1 MKNIYCKDLDTHQTL
16 CYTYKCQGECT
27 RSLSCTFSVLLT
39 RKNEKGLCMSQ
50 FRLMHSPSFYGGN
63 QVIVSIRTLSKKM
76 RRKESRHS
84 TAFFLRI
91 FMLQLLWGRDIAC
104 RTPRWIFWCSVPKL
118 CAIAKSIVSTSTL
131 ALPRLRKR
139 RNPMSALML
148 AKTPSAWM
156 LRLTLNCMPSSD
168 VRRAFDAA
176 RSSWNVFATA
186 KHFIRSS
193 KGSFD
198 CSVCN
203 RLSLH
208 NRCNLLP
215 CSRFWRSHSQSCFLP
230 SSYP

>member
-104 RTPRWIFWCSVPKL
+104 RTPVE
-118 CAIAKSIVSTSTL
+118 
-131 ALPRLRKR
+131 
-139 RNPMSALML
+139 
-148 AKTPSAWM
+148 
-156 LRLTLNCMPSSD
+156 SSD
-168 VRRAFDAA
+168 AVS
-176 RSSWNVFATA
+176 RSYAQSPKA
-186 KHFIRSS
+186 
-193 KGSFD
+193 SFQQVHWHCLD
-198 CSVCN
+198 
-203 RLSLH
+203 
-208 NRCNLLP
+208 
-215 CSRFWRSHSQSCFLP
+215 
-230 SSYP
+230 